1 MAIKEKTIANDT
13 ITIKSDAGVA
23 VGSNIVVSE
32 TFSTKDLRGK
42 IITIQPE
49 VVVQLTAQSTT
60 THLSCLVQLSMD
72 GTKFATYKSS
82 NTAVAVTLT
91 GADKV
96 AVAMLAPTLI
106 GELTDVNAPY
116 LRVVWGAWNGNAT
129 DTISAGTIRTYISAG
144 E

>member
-1 MAIKEKTIANDT
+1 
-13 ITIKSDAGVA
+13 
-23 VGSNIVVSE
+23 
-32 TFSTKDLRGK
+32 
-42 IITIQPE
+42 
-49 VVVQLTAQSTT
+49 
-60 THLSCLVQLSMD
+60 MD

-91 GADKV
+91 GSDKV

-106 GELTDVNAPY
+106 GDLTDVNAPY
-116 LRVVWGAWNGNAT
+116 LRVVWGAWNGSAT